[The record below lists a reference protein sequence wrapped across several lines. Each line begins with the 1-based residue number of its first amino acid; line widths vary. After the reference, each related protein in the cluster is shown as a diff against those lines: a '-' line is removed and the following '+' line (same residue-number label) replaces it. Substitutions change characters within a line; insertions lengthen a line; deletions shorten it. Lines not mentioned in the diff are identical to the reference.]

1 MAGRHR
7 TEMAGSPLLA
17 WWRAAEYV
25 LYVLAV
31 ANLLGA
37 ILVKL
42 MGRGLHP
49 MFSDPDAALLF
60 LATGLG
66 ILFHALLLALMR
78 WRLCAEQGDSV
89 RPLRRLRSFMRLP
102 LNADYE
108 AQRHRA
114 RLRMGG
120 RPAPRSGSRARHER
134 SGTAGCRQLVR

>member
-7 TEMAGSPLLA
+7 SEM
-17 WWRAAEYV
+17 AEYV
-25 LYVLAV
+25 LYVLAA

-78 WRLCAEQGDSV
+78 WRLCAEQGDTV
-89 RPLRRLRSFMRLP
+89 RALRRLRSFMRLP
-102 LNADYE
+102 LHADYDG
-108 AQRHRA
+108 QRYHA

-120 RPAPRSGSRARHER
+120 RPVPRPGSRCRRAGRARPG
-134 SGTAGCRQLVR
+134 SVRALF